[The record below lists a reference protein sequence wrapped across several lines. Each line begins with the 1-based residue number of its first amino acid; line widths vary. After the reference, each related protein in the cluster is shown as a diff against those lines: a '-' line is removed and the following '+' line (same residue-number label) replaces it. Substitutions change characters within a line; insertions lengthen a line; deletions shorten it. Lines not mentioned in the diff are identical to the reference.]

1 MESLGKACVIK
12 NGLGTLISHS
22 FVYTSPKIV
31 YMCVF
36 GCDVC
41 AYIYMYIYKNIKS
54 GYVYNIPDICL

>member
-41 AYIYMYIYKNIKS
+41 AYIYMYIYIK
-54 GYVYNIPDICL
+54 I